1 MVSSIP
7 PGLSSQERD
16 HLVDVAK
23 DWAAANGLAIRP
35 LPSVASQE
43 IDPAGALATHAPVTL
58 FPSRFPRKCYEQ
70 ATSVQKAY
78 NELYARIS
86 GDEEFLEGLVK
97 EYVGRT
103 PNTT

>member
-7 PGLSSQERD
+7 SGLSPQERD
-16 HLVDVAK
+16 HLVDVVK

-35 LPSVASQE
+35 LPSAATKE
-43 IDPAGALATHAPVTL
+43 ADPAGAFATHTPVTL

-86 GDEEFLEGLVK
+86 GDEEFISGLVK
-97 EYVGRT
+97 EYVEQIMSAM
-103 PNTT
+103 